1 MGIFKNMGVWD
12 KMNTLLVSFGIILTL
27 TIHGLN
33 ADDHPGDPPK
43 QPPGKDDESA
53 DKEDEKPNEDQ
64 VSGEGGEHKSRARRY
79 AGLPEYYLPPLPA
92 ALGYGPPSYA
102 PPAYAPPA
110 YAPPAYVPPA
120 YAPPAYA
127 PTYRGLKSYGPGF
140 GGGKIFPGLHQN
152 SFFSPHAALPIFKMG
167 KHTKFQS
174 QYQDAYGK
182 DQIQNQNQ
190 NAWGTQQIGQSVD
203 GRLQVAG
210 QEAGGRQAMNQAD
223 NIMKKSKH
231 GYAAPPPAHSPVY
244 RTLGLEHMDLVEAII
259 EEEAPEVI
267 HKYKLAELILL

>member
-1 MGIFKNMGVWD
+1 
-12 KMNTLLVSFGIILTL
+12 MNTLLVSFGIILTL

-33 ADDHPGDPPK
+33 ADDHSATK

-64 VSGEGGEHKSRARRY
+64 VSGEEGEHKSRARRY

-140 GGGKIFPGLHQN
+140 GGGKIFPGLSQN
-152 SFFSPHAALPIFKMG
+152 PFFSPHAALPIFKMG

-174 QYQDAYGK
+174 QYQDAYGNQDQGQAYGK

-190 NAWGTQQIGQSVD
+190 NALGTQQIGQSVD

-223 NIMKKSKH
+223 NIMKKSKKH
-231 GYAAPPPAHSPVY
+231 SPSAHYPPPAHYP
-244 RTLGLEHMDLVEAII
+244 
-259 EEEAPEVI
+259 PE
-267 HKYKLAELILL
+267 